1 MSGSFSVVKHE
12 AAHLPEKEIRNKL
25 LQNLPCV
32 YEMIFRIK
40 LLNGG
45 KVIII
50 IIIITLHYIALLN
63 MQSLRN

>member
-45 KVIII
+45 EVII